1 MPNAV
6 LVIAMVR
13 GFLEPGH
20 NLSPFACRQ
29 LNPLRHCATLNL
41 LCRITTATESS
52 WQ

>member
-20 NLSPFACRQ
+20 NLSPFARRQ
-29 LNPLRHCATLNL
+29 LNPRPQCATLDSL
-41 LCRITTATESS
+41 
-52 WQ
+52 